1 MHPSTFSIVAGDPA
15 TGELGVA
22 VASKFL
28 SVGAVVPWAR
38 AGVGAVATQAWANTS
53 YGPRGLR
60 LMARGLPAQA
70 AIGRLVAGDPGRSQ
84 RQAGM
89 VDVAGNAANYTGSEC
104 MAWAGGVTGPGFAC
118 QGNILAGPEVVQG
131 MAAAYVAARGSLAE
145 RLVAALAA
153 GQAAGGD
160 RRGQESAALLVVR
173 EKGGYGGWNDR
184 AVDLRVD
191 DHPRPVDEL
200 ARLLAL
206 HRLYLF
212 PTDPADLLP
221 LDAATVRE
229 IQAILRRTGD
239 HVGSEDGNY
248 DAATRRALTTF
259 MHRENLEE
267 RCRDDEQIDGV
278 VLRFMRAFGPAATR

>member
-1 MHPSTFSIVAGDPA
+1 MHPSTFSIVASDPS
-15 TGELGVA
+15 TGEFGVA
-22 VASKFL
+22 VESKFL

-60 LMARGLPAQA
+60 LLARGLPAPTA
-70 AIGRLVAGDPGRSQ
+70 LDRLVATDGGRAQ

-89 VDVAGNAANYTGSEC
+89 VDAAGNAATYTGGGC
-104 MAWAGGVTGPGFAC
+104 MPWAGGVTGPGFAC
-118 QGNILAGPEVVQG
+118 QGNILAGPSVVED
-131 MAAAYVAARGSLAE
+131 MAAAYQAARGSLAD
-145 RLVAALAA
+145 RLVTALAA

-160 RRGQESAALLVVR
+160 RRGQQSAALLIVR

-191 DHPRPVDEL
+191 DHARPVEEL

-206 HRLYLF
+206 HKLYLY

-221 LDAATVRE
+221 LNESTVRE
-229 IQAILRRTGD
+229 IQGILGRTGD
-239 HVGSEDGNY
+239 YHAEAHGTY
-248 DAATRRALTTF
+248 DPATRQALTTF

-267 RCRDDEQIDGV
+267 RCRDDEKIDGV
-278 VLRFMRAFGPAATR
+278 VLRFMRALASQAL